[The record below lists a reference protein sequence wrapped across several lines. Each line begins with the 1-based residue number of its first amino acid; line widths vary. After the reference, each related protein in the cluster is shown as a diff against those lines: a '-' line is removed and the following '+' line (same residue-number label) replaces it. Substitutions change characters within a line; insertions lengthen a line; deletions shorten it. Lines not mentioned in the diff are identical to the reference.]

1 MNALNMEPMQQALSG
16 LVESVM
22 VGIASRTSSGANLL
36 SLFRRHPPPA
46 PVPAETQLK
55 DALHA
60 FAYVWNLD
68 PDWADT
74 FHAYFL
80 EAGINSMHDLVV
92 GCREETINVDLEF
105 AGVPET
111 LETEI
116 IAKLQSFLP
125 GPVGF
130 RCFRLAH
137 AVADRV
143 ERGQAD
149 AKYVHRPEDDEKK
162 GRGPEQWKLGR
173 IDEVWKVHVDCAGF
187 VRSVLKHVSKDPFIL
202 SLSDRNFMRAKDFYR
217 FFETLEYSILDHRAR
232 NITTTNDKRMHWR
245 VVRDLRAVIPGDVI
259 VYRPKGNAAGGA
271 AFTENDRSDLKHVL
285 KAVKTAQIWKQESS
299 RNGALVTRNVARDP
313 QVKTFVDAVKTILAD
328 QFQIR
333 TVKDLRAKWDTLR
346 QHVAESSSQTT
357 TSNNH
362 PENNNDESSSS
373 SSSSASLSYW
383 VDTELL
389 NLMKECSM
397 TSALNTGH
405 IVFASGPAVYQGGN
419 EYRIKVVHSTKFGK
433 TDEKTGE
440 PTEGVQEHYRRFQL
454 IHGNKWTRQKIQA
467 TTVANTTTAQSES
480 LQLPPMNPSS
490 ATTND
495 KGEAGNGVDSDDDED
510 ADVESGD
517 PEDEDESTNT
527 PEPQPPSSEEEE
539 DAPSSTRGRGKDELA
554 GLDEV
559 EVLAAR
565 MCF

>member
-16 LVESVM
+16 LMESVM

-36 SLFRRHPPPA
+36 SLFRRPPPPA

-55 DALHA
+55 DALQA
-60 FAYVWNLD
+60 FAYVYHLD
-68 PDWADT
+68 PDWAET

-80 EAGINSMHDLVV
+80 EAGINSMNDLVV
-92 GCREETINVDLEF
+92 GCREETINMDLEF

-111 LETEI
+111 LETEL

-149 AKYVHRPEDDEKK
+149 AKYVHRPEDDIKE
-162 GRGPEQWKLGR
+162 GRGPEQWKLGG
-173 IDEVWKVHVDCAGF
+173 INEVWKVHVDCAGF

-232 NITTTNDKRMHWR
+232 NITNNDKRMQWR

-285 KAVKTAQIWKQESS
+285 KAVKTAQIWRQESQ
-299 RNGALVTRNVARDP
+299 NGALVTRNVARDP
-313 QVKTFVDAVKTILAD
+313 QVKTFVDSVKIILAE

-346 QHVAESSSQTT
+346 QHLAEASETRMNNPENESAASSS
-357 TSNNH
+357 
-362 PENNNDESSSS
+362 
-373 SSSSASLSYW
+373 SLSYW

-389 NLMKECSM
+389 NLMKECAM

-454 IHGNKWTRQKIQA
+454 IKGKWTRQKIQKTT
-467 TTVANTTTAQSES
+467 TTVSSELSES
-480 LQLPPMNPSS
+480 LQQLPPMSPSS
-490 ATTND
+490 KTTNENSNTTKSDNPNSND
-495 KGEAGNGVDSDDDED
+495 KSNGGDSDDD

-527 PEPQPPSSEEEE
+527 PEPQLPDGNDENDSAANPP
-539 DAPSSTRGRGKDELA
+539 ARGDELA